1 MRDRV
6 LSRGI
11 AVTNVV
17 VVLTIP
23 ISSSVFLGS
32 LTFKVEEMGSKYL
45 GVEVGHCLPLPFL
58 PQELIV
64 LTIGKHP
71 HQD

>member
-17 VVLTIP
+17 AVLTIP

-32 LTFKVEEMGSKYL
+32 LTFKVEVMGSKYL
-45 GVEVGHCLPLPFL
+45 GVGVGHCLPLPFL
-58 PQELIV
+58 LQELIV

-71 HQD
+71 RQD

>member
-1 MRDRV
+1 MV
-6 LSRGI
+6 HFFVGRGRPI
-11 AVTNVV
+11 S
-17 VVLTIP
+17 

-32 LTFKVEEMGSKYL
+32 LTFKVEVMGSKYL
-45 GVEVGHCLPLPFL
+45 GVGVGHCLPLPFL
-58 PQELIV
+58 LQELIV